1 MADVL
6 NLYATYSFLKRLVTP
21 FEQWKAYELGIIDEK
36 GNIVI
41 KAQDRNT
48 LELKRGL
55 PKFDLLVLKL
65 KKLLEK
71 VPGGRSRLASYAAAL
86 YLIKEDVSQYTDI
99 ELEDLDI
106 TDNFMPIFEEVGIAN
121 ATGSD
126 VAGTGDDPVHWMKP
140 KKDKKKY
147 KDRNAAEA
155 PKMNKAFE
163 EYLHAE

>member
-21 FEQWKAYELGIIDEK
+21 FEQWKAYELGIIDES
-36 GNIVI
+36 GNIII
-41 KAQDRNT
+41 KAKDRNT

-71 VPGGRSRLASYAAAL
+71 IPGGRSRLASYAAAL
-86 YLIKEDVSQYTDI
+86 YLIKEDTSQYTDV
-99 ELEDLDI
+99 ELEDMDI
-106 TDNFMPIFEEVGIAN
+106 TNEFMPIFEDVAN
-121 ATGSD
+121 ATGPA
-126 VAGTGDDPVHWMKP
+126 VAGTGNDEVHWMHM
-140 KKDKKKY
+140 KKKKKY
-147 KDRNAAEA
+147 RDKNSAEA

-163 EYLHAE
+163 EFIDD